1 MEFAQPKGIS
11 NRTLNKAAALLHLGQ
26 AVAVLCI
33 VAYLDHRDEGSKRF
47 FKGEFRLYKQV
58 AAWHQGGNGTV
69 ANSNNYTITM
79 ESHDVGAL
87 DVRYAIFA
95 FFLLSALFQGY
106 ASYWSVSEETFQ
118 DLSSDL
124 RYVEYAV
131 SASVMLLCIAV
142 ETAVVQIYTL
152 VALFALSVTTMLLG
166 RLAQECFELAK
177 VAKTGYWLWLFPHLL
192 GWVTCVTAYAP
203 VLDSFVSAVN
213 GSSELKPPTF
223 VYCIVAL
230 EFALFVSF
238 GGVQLWELWSCA
250 SSLER
255 SGWVDPSTRQGAT
268 RMFIYL
274 SLIAKTLLGWLIL
287 SPILADAR

>member
-1 MEFAQPKGIS
+1 MLQSPTFFVAKPLPFFLLRSQRTAYICGLASRPANMEIAQPKGIS

-106 ASYWSVSEETFQ
+106 ASYWSDSEAAFQ
-118 DLSSDL
+118 DLSS
-124 RYVEYAV
+124 EYAV
-131 SASVMLLCIAV
+131 SASAALRWRPPWCRSTPWWRCSRSRSPPCCWGAWRLFWR
-142 ETAVVQIYTL
+142 TL
-152 VALFALSVTTMLLG
+152 
-166 RLAQECFELAK
+166 
-177 VAKTGYWLWLFPHLL
+177 
-192 GWVTCVTAYAP
+192 
-203 VLDSFVSAVN
+203 
-213 GSSELKPPTF
+213 GSLRR
-223 VYCIVAL
+223 
-230 EFALFVSF
+230 
-238 GGVQLWELWSCA
+238 
-250 SSLER
+250 SS
-255 SGWVDPSTRQGAT
+255 T
-268 RMFIYL
+268 
-274 SLIAKTLLGWLIL
+274 
-287 SPILADAR
+287 